1 MLTTTSSAST
11 WRAGSLDS
19 HREGKSKGKLLH
31 GIYHE
36 KFKGMKVRE
45 AWLVRARD
53 GFYLKVVF
61 SKTVETVEPNG
72 RVIAVDVNENNV
84 AFGSPEAVMAHQAV
98 APPSVPMKLASE
110 IQGWLIANA
119 SRPLRCKPRF
129 LKNR

>member
-1 MLTTTSSAST
+1 VKWIPGADDHIF
-11 WRAGSLDS
+11 SLDLES
-19 HREGKSKGKLLH
+19 WEASIATEKGRVKVELLH

-72 RVIAVDVNENNV
+72 KVIAVDVNENNV
-84 AFGSPEAVMAHQAV
+84 AFGSPEAVLQQ
-98 APPSVPMKLASE
+98 P
-110 IQGWLIANA
+110 
-119 SRPLRCKPRF
+119 
-129 LKNR
+129 